1 MSGLFNTLNVANKG
15 LMTSQTALH
24 TVGHNISNANTNGYS
39 RQRVELQADLA
50 FKYAAV
56 GQLGSGVKME
66 SIIRIS
72 NKFVAR
78 QLRQETSHLEKFSAH
93 SEAIDQLEMIFN
105 EPTTTGINYNI
116 SEMFDSWKELSSNPE
131 LSTSKTLVAEKSKT
145 FADSVNYMQT
155 QMERLLDETHEE
167 VGQDVEYF
175 NTAIDKLKTLN
186 KQIYNVT
193 LRGQSPN
200 DLLDQRDLLLRE
212 VSGIVDVEVNFDNYE
227 RVNIKIS
234 DSDVLKFDGSLRV
247 LEYEK
252 TDDSKE
258 VGKLNLGKELNPDG
272 EEVVG
277 SDKIKNLKFSSGSIS
292 GFLGSIED
300 VNQASDDLAVF
311 AKTLTEA
318 VNTIHKGSKDEG
330 EEKQAIDF
338 FKYDKDTKKLIVNEE
353 IMKDPSKINAGAIIT
368 DKPIPGDGSRALE
381 MSKLRHVRF
390 SFTKDGKID
399 NEYVEKNDDKY
410 VMQFKDDKNGKTI
423 EDLYRS
429 IVTTVGIKKEH
440 SDSMIDNQ
448 EVVLEQLH
456 YRRESESGVNL
467 DEEVS
472 DLIRFQGAYQA
483 NARVIQTIADM
494 LDTLI
499 NRTGV

>member
-116 SEMFDSWKELSSNPE
+116 SEMFDSWKELSLNPE

-167 VGQDVEYF
+167 VVQEVEYF

-212 VSGIVDVEVNFDNYE
+212 VSGIADVEVNFDNYE
-227 RVNIKIS
+227 RVNIKL
-234 DSDVLKFDGSLRV
+234 DKKDVLKFDGNSRV

-252 TDDSKE
+252 TDYSKE
-258 VGKLNLGKELNPDG
+258 SGKLKLEKELNSDG
-272 EEVVG
+272 SEVDG
-277 SDKIKNLKFSSGSIS
+277 SNEIGDIEINSGSIY
-292 GFLGSIED
+292 GFLDSIKD
-300 VNQASDDLAVF
+300 VNQASDELNLF
-311 AKTLTEA
+311 AKALAEA
-318 VNTIHKGSKDEG
+318 VNTIHKG

-338 FKYDKDTKKLIVNEE
+338 FKYDKDTKKLTVNEE
-353 IMKDPSKINAGAIIT
+353 IMENPSQINAGVIIS
-368 DKPIPGDGSRALE
+368 DEPIPGDGSRALE
-381 MSKLRHVRF
+381 ISKLRHIRF
-390 SFTKDGKID
+390 LFDKDGNISNK
-399 NEYVEKNDDKY
+399 YMEKNDAGKY
-410 VMQFKDDKNGKTI
+410 VMQFEDNKNGKTI
-423 EDLYRS
+423 EDLYRA

-456 YRRESESGVNL
+456 YRRESESGVSL

-472 DLIRFQGAYQA
+472 DLIRFQSAYQA